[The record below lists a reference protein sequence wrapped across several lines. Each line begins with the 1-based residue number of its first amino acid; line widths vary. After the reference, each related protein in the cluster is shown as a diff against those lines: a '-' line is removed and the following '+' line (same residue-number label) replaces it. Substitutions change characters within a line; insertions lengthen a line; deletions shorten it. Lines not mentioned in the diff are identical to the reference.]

1 MRFSLRQCAE
11 PENRDEHVSPP
22 MRSDTVPQ
30 LFFSGTSVSAM
41 MMRTR
46 LRGSVWMTP
55 DRQIA
60 WHYIISYGGEDR
72 WSLRGV
78 QVRVCGFALC

>member
-1 MRFSLRQCAE
+1 MRFSLRQCAP
-11 PENRDEHVSPP
+11 PEDKDEHVPAS
-22 MRSDTVPQ
+22 MRSDIVPP

-41 MMRTR
+41 LMRTR
-46 LRGSVWMTP
+46 VRGSVWITP

-60 WHYIISYGGEDR
+60 WHYIIAYGGEDR

-78 QVRVCGFALC
+78 QVRLLAGLD